1 MPYRFGSN
9 NRLKSEQGFSLIEML
24 VVIAILATIAAM
36 AIAARPEFLRGVKAD
51 SGVSQALEVIRG
63 AREVAIS
70 QRRNVQVQFVGTNTI
85 QIVRVNVPGNT
96 TTVLR
101 TVQLENRLRF
111 MLVAGVPDTPDKF
124 GRVTATSFGSSPT
137 RMFTSEGTFVNS
149 NGDVLNGTLFLAV
162 PDQPNTARA
171 ITFFGA
177 TALLRTWRW
186 DGSKWVE

>member
-1 MPYRFGSN
+1 VHHRTGPTS
-9 NRLKSEQGFSLIEML
+9 RLRSEQGFSLIEML

-36 AIAARPEFLRGVKAD
+36 AVAARPEFLRGARAD
-51 SGVSQALEVIRG
+51 SGVSQALDVIRG

-111 MLVAGVPDTPDKF
+111 MLVPGVPDTPDKF
-124 GRVTATSFGSSPT
+124 GRTAAVSFGPTPT

-149 NGDVLNGTLFLAV
+149 NGDVLNGTLFMAV